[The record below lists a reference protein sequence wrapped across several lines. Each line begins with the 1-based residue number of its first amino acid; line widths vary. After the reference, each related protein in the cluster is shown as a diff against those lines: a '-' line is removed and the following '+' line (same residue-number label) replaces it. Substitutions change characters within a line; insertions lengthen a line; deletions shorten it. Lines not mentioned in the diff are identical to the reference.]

1 MEIVARMY
9 EAYGRGDFESSLACL
24 DPAIE
29 FSQPADEPGAGTFH
43 GHEGVVQAFAAWT
56 GAWDNYRVEVE
67 ELTDLGD
74 HVLARTRHHG
84 RGKGSGAEV
93 DLEIFQVWMLRDDK
107 VVRAKMYYDQAEAR
121 GEAGR
126 AEQ

>member
-1 MEIVARMY
+1 MRQWRAMSRRNMEIVARMY

-24 DPAIE
+24 DPEIE

-43 GHEGVVQAFAAWT
+43 GHEGVAQAFAAWT
-56 GAWDNYRVEVE
+56 GAWDDYRVEVE
-67 ELTDLGD
+67 ELADLGD
-74 HVLARTRHHG
+74 QVLARTRHHG

-107 VVRAKMYYDQAEAR
+107 VVRPKMYYDQA
-121 GEAGR
+121 
-126 AEQ
+126 